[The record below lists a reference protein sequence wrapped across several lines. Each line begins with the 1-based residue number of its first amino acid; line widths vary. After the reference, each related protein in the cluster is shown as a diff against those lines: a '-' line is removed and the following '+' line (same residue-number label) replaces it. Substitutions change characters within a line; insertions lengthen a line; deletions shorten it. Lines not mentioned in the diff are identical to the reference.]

1 MDVVVV
7 GAGLSGLTAARA
19 LLRAGHTV
27 QVVDEGRGVGGRLAT
42 RRIGD
47 ATFDHGA
54 QFFTV
59 RGEAF
64 RETVD
69 AALAANVAAVWCYG
83 FTEDDGY
90 PRYFCPGGMT
100 SLAKW
105 LAAEVV
111 ALGGA
116 IHTERRVAAV
126 TAVGSS
132 WQLRAEEGP
141 SADADAVILTPP
153 VPQALE
159 LLREGGIDI
168 AEPTCASLE
177 AIAYKPTLAVLATL
191 DGPSAIPS
199 PGGVQL
205 TEDDLFTFVSDNEQK
220 GVSATPA
227 VTLHVNG
234 TVSAH
239 RWDEDRAVVLSDLLE
254 SARPWFGDA
263 NVVEAQLMA
272 WKYAGPFTPYPDAC
286 AVVAATPGPLVL
298 AGDAFAGPKV
308 EGAFNSGLAAAE
320 AIARH

>member
-1 MDVVVV
+1 MM
-7 GAGLSGLTAARA
+7 AT
-19 LLRAGHTV
+19 
-27 QVVDEGRGVGGRLAT
+27 LA
-42 RRIGD
+42 I
-47 ATFDHGA
+47 
-54 QFFTV
+54 
-59 RGEAF
+59 
-64 RETVD
+64 
-69 AALAANVAAVWCYG
+69 AVP
-83 FTEDDGY
+83 E
-90 PRYFCPGGMT
+90 MT

-105 LAAEVV
+105 LASEVI

-132 WQLRAEEGP
+132 WQLAAAEGP
-141 SADADAVILTPP
+141 SAGAGAVILTPP

-168 AEPTCASLE
+168 AEPMRASLE
-177 AIAYKPTLAVLATL
+177 AIAYKPTLALLATL
-191 DGPSAIPS
+191 DAPSAIPS

-205 TEDDLFTFVSDNEQK
+205 TEDDLFTFISDNVQK

-234 TVSAH
+234 TVSAQ

-254 SARPWFGDA
+254 SARPWFGNA
-263 NVVEAQLMA
+263 NVVEAELMS

-286 AVVAATPGPLVL
+286 AVVADSPGPLVF

-308 EGAFNSGLAAAE
+308 EGAFNSGLAAAGV
-320 AIARH
+320 IPRH

>member
-19 LLRAGHTV
+19 LLHDGHTV
-27 QVVDEGRGVGGRLAT
+27 QVLDKGRGVGGRLAT

-47 ATFDHGA
+47 ATIDHGA

-59 RGEAF
+59 RGVAF

-69 AALAANVAAVWCYG
+69 AALDATVAAVWCHG
-83 FTEDDGY
+83 FSADDGY

-116 IHTERRVAAV
+116 IHTETRIAAV
-126 TAVGSS
+126 GAAESS
-132 WQLRAEEGP
+132 WQLTVDEGP
-141 SADADAVILTPP
+141 SVDADAVILTPP
-153 VPQALE
+153 VPQTLE

-168 AEPTCASLE
+168 AEPMRASLE
-177 AIAYKPTLAVLATL
+177 TIAYKPTLAVLATL
-191 DGPSAIPS
+191 DGPSAIPP

-205 TEDDLFTFVSDNEQK
+205 TEDDLFTFITDNEQK

-234 TVSAH
+234 TVSAQ
-239 RWDEDRAVVLSDLLE
+239 RWDEDRTVVLADLLE

-263 NVVEAQLMA
+263 SVVEAQLMA